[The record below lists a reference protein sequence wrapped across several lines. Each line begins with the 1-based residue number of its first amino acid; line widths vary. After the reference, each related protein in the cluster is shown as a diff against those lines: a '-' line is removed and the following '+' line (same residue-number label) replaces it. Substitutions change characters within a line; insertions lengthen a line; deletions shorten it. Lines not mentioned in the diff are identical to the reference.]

1 MRRALLPLAGL
12 LATSA
17 ASAQAPA
24 SMPSAIPAPP
34 TAMVA
39 PVDLVRVTLDT
50 AKGRIVLALN
60 RQQAPATVRNF
71 LRYVDAKRFDGTN
84 FYRAMRL
91 GEGTGL
97 IQFGASRDPRR
108 RFPPVRHEPTTDTGL
123 SNVDGAVSMA
133 MGAPGT
139 ATADVFIVVG
149 DLHTLDATASDP
161 GFAVFGQ
168 VVEGM
173 DVVRAILAAPT
184 SPTEGEG
191 AMKGQMLAP
200 TIKVVSA
207 RRD

>member
-1 MRRALLPLAGL
+1 MRRLTLLLMTLA
-12 LATSA
+12 
-17 ASAQAPA
+17 APA
-24 SMPSAIPAPP
+24 ATAQVPAPMP
-34 TAMVA
+34 TPAPATAMVA
-39 PVDLVRVTLDT
+39 PVDLARVTLNT

-60 RQQAPATVRNF
+60 RQQAPLTVKNF
-71 LRYVDAKRFDGTN
+71 LRYVDAKRFDGAT

-97 IQFGASRDPRR
+97 VQFGASRDPRR
-108 RFPPVRHEPTTDTGL
+108 RFPPVKHEPTTATGL

-149 DLHTLDATASDP
+149 DLHTLDATMTDP

-173 DVVRAILAAPT
+173 DVVRAILSAPT
-184 SPTEGEG
+184 SPTKGEG
-191 AMKGQMLAP
+191 AMKGQMLEP
-200 TIKVVSA
+200 TIAVASA